1 MEGSFQ
7 CSCNEGFTLSASG
20 DTCIDTDECT
30 VIPNTCGNGTCIN
43 TFGSY
48 RCRCNYGFQ
57 MSSDNTCQDIDECR
71 SRYNICRNGRCKNTK
86 GSFTCECTDGY
97 ELSYDGKFFRIGI
110 FHRKKC
116 KAHFKKLLKVTMK
129 IETLFYSIV
138 KL

>member
-97 ELSYDGKFFRIGI
+97 ELSYDGKFFLIL
-110 FHRKKC
+110 FLAVTKKIL
-116 KAHFKKLLKVTMK
+116 FLVYNYNK
-129 IETLFYSIV
+129 IENLFNSFM
-138 KL
+138 